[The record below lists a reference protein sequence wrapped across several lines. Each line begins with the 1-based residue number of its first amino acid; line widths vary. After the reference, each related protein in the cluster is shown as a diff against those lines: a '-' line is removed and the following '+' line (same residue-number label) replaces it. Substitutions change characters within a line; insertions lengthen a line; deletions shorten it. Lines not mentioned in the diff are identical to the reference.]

1 MIVNNNVEQLR
12 LLVKQWRNS
21 DDTIALVPTM
31 GNLHEGHLSLVEM
44 AQQKATRVVVSIYVN
59 PLQFAPDED
68 FDSYPRTLS
77 ADLEKLTA
85 LGVDSVFTPDNVMIY
100 PQGELA
106 STSVDVPVL
115 SGIIEG
121 EYRPGFYKGVA
132 TVVLKL
138 FNMVQPDIAVFG
150 EKDFQQLLVIRQLVK
165 DLHLPIEIIG
175 GETKR
180 ESDGLAMSS
189 RNHYLSASERADSKI
204 LSASLQAFREAVE
217 RGVSIRQSETSC
229 IKTLEKNGFLV
240 DYVTLRETSHLDMVS
255 NDYIADHYSSSK
267 KEIIILAA
275 AKIGKTRLIDNLK
288 FVI

>member
-150 EKDFQQLLVIRQLVK
+150 EKDFQQLQIIRKLVQKNHIPVK
-165 DLHLPIEIIG
+165 IIG
-175 GETKR
+175 
-180 ESDGLAMSS
+180 
-189 RNHYLSASERADSKI
+189 I
-204 LSASLQAFREAVE
+204 
-217 RGVSIRQSETSC
+217 
-229 IKTLEKNGFLV
+229 FLYF
-240 DYVTLRETSHLDMVS
+240 DT
-255 NDYIADHYSSSK
+255 
-267 KEIIILAA
+267 
-275 AKIGKTRLIDNLK
+275 
-288 FVI
+288 